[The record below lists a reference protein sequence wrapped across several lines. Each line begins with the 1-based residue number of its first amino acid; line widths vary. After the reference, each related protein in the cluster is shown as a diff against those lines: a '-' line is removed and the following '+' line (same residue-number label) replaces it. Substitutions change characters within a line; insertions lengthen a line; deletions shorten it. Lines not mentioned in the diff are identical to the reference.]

1 MNVALLTVSVTLLGA
16 GFATVGLAQRD
27 RHTNSGNTPMV
38 LSPEDSYIRAVSGF
52 GTELECYANTCV
64 SKNRTVKWY
73 KDNKLIAEGT
83 DVFGYDGRAYI
94 RHGIT
99 LDHTKDC
106 NDTCYPDGPF
116 CAPGLYCL
124 ENSCCACE
132 SEDYTLVLTNLT
144 YEDTGTYRCQM
155 TGSNDVEM
163 DLEILEYGLLPS
175 KRFYTFDHSECCE
188 KMGVRSQCLPLCKP
202 SMIEL
207 HKFDPVACEDEYEKL
222 LSCVTEGGN
231 VSHVHCCRINFVP
244 VFCWE
249 FCHGQMTEAK
259 RSNQFC
265 IYWMPEIFD
274 CYERAY
280 LPFPGPPEKLTV
292 NAINSSALMACWQPP
307 RIRADTV
314 DFYTVRYQEVP
325 RFPFLGGG
333 IPFLTG
339 EGDEVDGS
347 PLSTVRT
354 NPFNSADVSSDRFSD
369 STALHHRE
377 KRQSLL
383 IMTHNLL
390 TNETDVREYKFNEV
404 NTTDTC
410 AVIENLKASTHY
422 LVFATASN
430 SFGVSLPTSKQ
441 TAATEAVVYSNS
453 SLPDVYGC
461 CKRNL
466 VSPECISKLCDLNE
480 VPLAFS
486 AFSIAVTCRSEFA
499 DVAPCLADGRNHTAC
514 CKQKGVGGECL
525 KLCDGT
531 ASDLGLTSVL
541 CLSLDMHAIYSCLRE
556 GYITHPSPP
565 QNVSVS
571 KQGPF
576 SAIITWDPPV
586 TNADDVQSYSL
597 FVRDSVNKQYD
608 EIKHA
613 TSPYELIDLEP
624 NSVVSVYVL
633 AHTNHGTSLKSTVI
647 DFFTGSKE
655 FNFCESGMPLRG
667 PYGEVVKCDK
677 LIDCPAYF
685 VCTDAELD
693 DSSGYCCPSEE
704 FVRPDFHIP
713 VKNITECC
721 QLKGVEQNCLTLCSY
736 NVSVADMF
744 NLGSQCIKD
753 IKTIVDC
760 AGDGR
765 DHRPCC
771 IEADVPD
778 QCLDFCYGPIKYIGS
793 QHFSCVKHVTS
804 IAKCSMHVRLPGPP
818 TNLRLLEENHNW
830 VKLTW
835 DPPEQSVPLEHY
847 EVIISENSR
856 IYSEH
861 NTTDTSIVITT
872 LQPSVEYL
880 AVVLAWNKY
889 GSSVPSNHITFTTES
904 SSESGKLSDDRPLS
918 PHSINKVWY
927 HEGSANITW
936 QWSGLSYLGNTIK
949 SHIFKVMY
957 KKSDAKNW
965 NQIETNESSA
975 VLKDLEPHSVYVV
988 YVTAYDTARGI
999 NSFPSETVEF
1009 STWQGKEATE
1019 LAFVTVPRPPF
1030 QIGSSIVVSCVVR
1043 SGWVYNLTMKAG
1055 DEVVAYGRDKAT
1067 YTIDSASSSDALKSL
1082 LCIGESVFGETV
1094 QKRHF
1099 LPVRCMNFSL
1109 IYIYN
1114 LYFCFCKTIFF
1125 FSSLVNISPVVST
1138 SIYPVVVYAGA
1149 NAQLNCY
1156 VRSYPMMTVQWVHEH
1171 NSSERT
1177 IVLPESGRYAY
1188 ITDNSDSP
1196 FSFNVSLMISKVK
1209 ESDAGFYS
1217 CLACNEIDCAK
1228 ATAYLIV
1235 ETLVMP
1241 SEPKT
1246 LLSCCQEKHVQEE
1259 CLSAC
1264 TVDIDVSVYVKNPH
1278 CMNEFPKLLQC
1289 AKDGM
1294 DHRSCCFAAE
1304 VPNKCLA
1311 YCHQSEEVPPHLDC
1325 LKFTSEILYCV
1336 QEGHRAMPA
1345 PPTNVHVDPV
1355 PGSGVSLNVSWLA
1368 APKNYKM
1375 ATTYIVYYQQ
1385 VGAEHF
1391 SKVRTEQP
1399 FAILSNL
1406 NVSSMYAISVIAA
1419 NHNGFSSFSPTVSYH
1434 FPNAD
1439 HWDYIASSDGNHLSS
1454 AGVLFIVFFVLFL
1467 LFAVILSAVYF
1478 TRRPYLLPT
1487 FLLKLKK
1494 RPTNGATAGSVA
1506 FENPGYEREGQVRV
1520 LPGNGYSTE
1529 TPAENPTTGWDRAE
1543 LEAVR
1548 EPAAPAATTVSEQDG
1563 MRYTRFR

>member
-1 MNVALLTVSVTLLGA
+1 LLFSLNFHETMLLHIVVCCSVFCCCCCCCCWQFLWTIGAMNVALLTVSVTLLGA
-16 GFATVGLAQRD
+16 GFTTIRLAHGD
-27 RHTNSGNTPMV
+27 RHSNSGNTPMV

-64 SKNRTVKWY
+64 SKNRTVKWF

-106 NDTCYPDGPF
+106 NDTCYTDGPF

-202 SMIEL
+202 SMVEL

-354 NPFNSADVSSDRFSD
+354 NPFNSADVSDRFSD

-410 AVIENLKASTHY
+410 AVIDNLKASTHY

-499 DVAPCLADGRNHTAC
+499 D
-514 CKQKGVGGECL
+514 KGVGGECL

-633 AHTNHGTSLKSTVI
+633 AHTSHGSSLKSTVI

-667 PYGEVVKCDK
+667 SYGEVVKCDK

-685 VCTDAELD
+685 
-693 DSSGYCCPSEE
+693 

-713 VKNITECC
+713 VKNISECC

-760 AGDGR
+760 AG
-765 DHRPCC
+765 
-771 IEADVPD
+771 
-778 QCLDFCYGPIKYIGS
+778 
-793 QHFSCVKHVTS
+793 
-804 IAKCSMHVRLPGPP
+804 VRLPGPP

-856 IYSEH
+856 IYSE
-861 NTTDTSIVITT
+861 
-872 LQPSVEYL
+872 PSVEYL

-904 SSESGKLSDDRPLS
+904 SSESGKLADDRPLS

-936 QWSGLSYLGNTIK
+936 QWSGLSYLGNSIK

-1009 STWQGKEATE
+1009 STWQGKEVTE

-1030 QIGSSIVVSCVVR
+1030 QVGSSIVVSCVVR

-1082 LCIGESVFGETV
+1082 LCIGE
-1094 QKRHF
+1094 
-1099 LPVRCMNFSL
+1099 
-1109 IYIYN
+1109 
-1114 LYFCFCKTIFF
+1114 
-1125 FSSLVNISPVVST
+1125 ISPVVST

-1149 NAQLNCY
+1149 NAQLSCH

-1188 ITDNSDSP
+1188 ITDNSESP
-1196 FSFNVSLMISKVK
+1196 FSFNVSLMISKVT
-1209 ESDAGFYS
+1209 ESDSGFYS

-1228 ATAYLIV
+1228 ATAYLIG
-1235 ETLVMP
+1235 
-1241 SEPKT
+1241 
-1246 LLSCCQEKHVQEE
+1246 CCQEKHVQEE

-1264 TVDIDVSVYVKNPH
+1264 TVDIDVSVYMEWIIDRVVSQ
-1278 CMNEFPKLLQC
+1278 L
-1289 AKDGM
+1289 
-1294 DHRSCCFAAE
+1294 
-1304 VPNKCLA
+1304 KCR
-1311 YCHQSEEVPPHLDC
+1311 
-1325 LKFTSEILYCV
+1325 TS
-1336 QEGHRAMPA
+1336 AMPA
-1345 PPTNVHVDPV
+1345 PPTNVRVDPV

-1439 HWDYIASSDGNHLSS
+1439 HWDYIASSDGNHMSS

-1494 RPTNGATAGSVA
+1494 RPTNGAAAGSVA

-1520 LPGNGYSTE
+1520 LPSNGYSTE
-1529 TPAENPTTGWDRAE
+1529 TPAENPATGWDRAE

-1548 EPAAPAATTVSEQDG
+1548 EPAATTTTTTSPTTVSEQDG